1 MKSKAAVLY
10 QPNTPL
16 VVEEIDLDD
25 PHEGEVLVKV
35 RAAGVCHSD
44 WHVMKGEWTSP
55 MPVVLGHE
63 GAGVVERVGPGVK
76 HVKAGD
82 HVVLNFR
89 PNCGWCAHCVRGQ
102 PVLCNGSDTPRNEM
116 FSGGSRM
123 SFNGETVHHFAR
135 TSCFSQYT
143 VVQESGAVP
152 IRHDMPLDRAALI
165 GCSVMTGVGAVINT
179 ARVEPGSR
187 VVVLGCGGVG
197 LNCVQGAVLAGADQI
212 VAVDI
217 RQNKLDYAR
226 EFGATDLVNASNQ
239 DPVALVQELT
249 GGGADYA
256 FEALG
261 RTGTIE
267 QAYECIRPGGKAVV
281 VGMAPENDDVR
292 INALSLPRAEKTLV
306 GSYYGSARPWIDL
319 PRLVDLYLS
328 RRLRVDELGTR
339 SYPLEEIN
347 VAYEALAQGEVARSI
362 IDFET

>member
-1 MKSKAAVLY
+1 MKTKAAVLY
-10 QPNTPL
+10 KPNTPM
-16 VVEEIDLDD
+16 VVEEIDLED
-25 PHEGEVLVKV
+25 PREGEVLVKV
-35 RAAGVCHSD
+35 SAAGVCHSD
-44 WHVMKGEWTSP
+44 YHIMIGEWSSP

-63 GAGVVERVGPGVK
+63 GAGVVERVGRGVK

-89 PNCGWCAHCVRGQ
+89 PNCGWCPHCVRGQ
-102 PVLCNGSDTPRNEM
+102 PVLCNGSETPRSEM
-116 FSGGSRM
+116 FSGGTRLRK
-123 SFNGETVHHFAR
+123 NGETVYHFAR
-135 TSCFSQYT
+135 TSCFSEYA

-152 IRHDMPLDRAALI
+152 IRHDMPLDKAALI

-179 ARVEPGSR
+179 ARVEAGSK

-197 LNCVQGAVLAGADQI
+197 LNCIQGAVLAGADQI

-226 EFGATDLVNASNQ
+226 EFGATDVINASNQ
-239 DPVALVQELT
+239 DPVAMVHELT

-261 RTGTIE
+261 RAETIR
-267 QAYECIRPGGKAVV
+267 QAYESTRPGGMAVV
-281 VGMAPENDDVR
+281 VGMAPENDDVS
-292 INALSLPRAEKTLV
+292 INALSLPRTERILM

-319 PRLVDLYLS
+319 PRLVDLYLAG
-328 RRLRVDELGTR
+328 RLRVDELVSR

-347 VAYEALAQGEVARSI
+347 EAYEALAQGEVARSI
-362 IDFET
+362 IAFG

>member
-1 MKSKAAVLY
+1 MKTRAAVLY

-16 VVEEIDLDD
+16 VVEELDIDAPL
-25 PHEGEVLVKV
+25 EGEVLVKV
-35 RAAGVCHSD
+35 AAAGVCHSD
-44 WHVMKGEWTSP
+44 YHVMKGEWSSP

-63 GAGVVERVGPGVK
+63 GAGVVERVGAGVK
-76 HVKAGD
+76 NVKAGD
-82 HVVLNFR
+82 HVILNFR

-102 PVLCNGSDTPRNEM
+102 PVLCAGSETPRHEM
-116 FSGGSRM
+116 FSGGSRL
-123 SFNGETVHHFAR
+123 SRNGETVHHFAR
-135 TSCFSQYT
+135 TSCFSEYA

-152 IRHDMPLDRAALI
+152 IRQDMPLDRAALI

-179 ARVEPGSR
+179 ARVEPGAK

-226 EFGATDLVNASNQ
+226 EFGATDVVNASNQ
-239 DPVALVQELT
+239 DPVAVVHELT

-261 RTGTIE
+261 RAQTIR
-267 QAYECIRPGGKAVV
+267 QAYESTRPGGKAVV
-281 VGMAPENDDVR
+281 VGMAPENDDVS
-292 INALSLPRAEKTLV
+292 INALSLPRNEKILM

-319 PRLVDLYLS
+319 PRLVDLYLAK
-328 RRLRVDELGTR
+328 RLRVDELVTR
-339 SYPLEEIN
+339 SYSLDEIN
-347 VAYEALAQGEVARSI
+347 VAYDALAQGDVARSI
-362 IDFET
+362 IDFG